1 MIFRVLFYLVYDLV
15 ILILF
20 FIIEWVRKVNGIKR
34 DLEEKLR
41 VLIKI
46 YVVWI
51 IFKFWII

>member
-20 FIIEWVRKVNGIKR
+20 FIIEWVRKVNGIKY